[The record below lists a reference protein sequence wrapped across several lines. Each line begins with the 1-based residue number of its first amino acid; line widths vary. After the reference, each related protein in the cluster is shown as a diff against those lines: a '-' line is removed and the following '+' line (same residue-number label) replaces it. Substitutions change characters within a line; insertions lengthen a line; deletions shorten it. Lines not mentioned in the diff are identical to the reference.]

1 MRVLV
6 TRPEPGASRTA
17 ERLRAL
23 GHEPVILPLFEAQI
37 TASAQDLPPA
47 KQIGGLIAT
56 SARAFS
62 MFGGKTAPAAYLE
75 LPVYTVGPATAQAAR
90 DAGFSH
96 VHGGA
101 GSARDLA
108 STLMALPDKAK
119 DGTGL
124 LYLAGLPRKPT
135 LEAALTTAGLAF
147 QVLETYRMDKISYPT
162 DSLFLDLLSPAPDA
176 VLFYSTNAA
185 LGFCSIVSAKNLDE
199 SLHSTSLVCLSPEIT
214 RAFPEDWT
222 ARVLSADHPDEDSL
236 LASLAGLG

>member
-37 TASAQDLPPA
+37 TARAQDLPPA

-56 SARAFS
+56 SARAFLL
-62 MFGGKTAPAAYLE
+62 FAGAAPTQYHD

-96 VHGGA
+96 VHEGA

-108 STLMALPDKAK
+108 SILMALPVEEK
-119 DGTGL
+119 DGSGL

-147 QVLETYRMDKISYPT
+147 QVLESYKMEQISYST
-162 DSLFLDLLSPAPDA
+162 DSFVMDHLSPAPDA

-185 LGFCSIVSAKNLDE
+185 LRFSALVNAQNLDE

-214 RAFPEDWT
+214 RAFPESWT
-222 ARVLSADHPDEDSL
+222 LRTCAAEQPDEDSL